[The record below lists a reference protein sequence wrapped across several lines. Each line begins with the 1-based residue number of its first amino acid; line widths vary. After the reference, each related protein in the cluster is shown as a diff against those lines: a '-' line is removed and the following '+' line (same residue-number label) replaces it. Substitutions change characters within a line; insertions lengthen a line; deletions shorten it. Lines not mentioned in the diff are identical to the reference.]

1 MADRL
6 ERRGWKNYGLCKLCN
21 QVQETAAHLLYKC
34 RFTTRVWA
42 GVKDWLGLNNVC
54 PNAWQSITTVNDWW
68 TEVINKKSPSRK
80 AIMSLAMLIS
90 WEIWNERNA
99 RVFRNHA
106 KTNNMIVEKIKN
118 EVTMWGLAGAKALSN
133 VILRE

>member
-1 MADRL
+1 M
-6 ERRGWKNYGLCKLCN
+6 
-21 QVQETAAHLLYKC
+21 
-34 RFTTRVWA
+34 
-42 GVKDWLGLNNVC
+42 
-54 PNAWQSITTVNDWW
+54 
-68 TEVINKKSPSRK
+68 INKKSPSRK

-90 WEIWNERNA
+90 FEIWNERTA
-99 RVFRNHA
+99 RVFQNHA